1 MWKINEKTKNLKE
14 KKENYKRKEI
24 KKCTIHI
31 LDQLLFIIIKSHYGY
46 RSVKKKKKLLFGSR
60 PQTVNGHLL
69 IKKRN
74 TNKNVGIDYN

>member
-1 MWKINEKTKNLKE
+1 MFKE
-14 KKENYKRKEI
+14 KEENYKRKEI

-31 LDQLLFIIIKSHYGY
+31 LDQLFLIIIESHYSY

-60 PQTVNGHLL
+60 LQTANGRLL

-74 TNKNVGIDYN
+74 TNKNLGIDYN